1 VSVWSEVF
9 LGIIALATL
18 AIAVVQIGVLVAAGR
33 AIRRVS
39 RLADRAEHELQPLLG
54 HLNAI
59 GRDASRAATL
69 ATAQVERVDVLFA
82 DLAQRFEQMLDAF
95 QASLATPA
103 REARAVLRGFRVALQ
118 TLREVR
124 DNARRRRGRAEDEDA
139 LFI

>member
-1 VSVWSEVF
+1 VTVWSEIF

-39 RLADRAEHELQPLLG
+39 RLVDDAERELQPLLG

-59 GRDASRAATL
+59 GRDASRAAAL

-82 DLAQRFEQMLDAF
+82 DLARRFEQMLDGF

-103 REARAVLRGFRVALQ
+103 REARAVMRGFRVALRA
-118 TLREVR
+118 LRDIR
-124 DNARRRRGRAEDEDA
+124 DNGRRRRGRAEDEDA

>member
-9 LGIIALATL
+9 LGIIAVAML

-33 AIRRVS
+33 AISRVT
-39 RLADRAEHELQPLLG
+39 RLVDHTERELQPLLG

-59 GRDASRAATL
+59 GRDAARAA
-69 ATAQVERVDVLFA
+69 AVAASQVDRVDALFA
-82 DLAQRFEQMLDAF
+82 DLARRIEQMLDAF
-95 QASLATPA
+95 QASLAMPA

-118 TLREVR
+118 TLRDVR
-124 DNARRRRGRAEDEDA
+124 DNGRRRRGRAEDEDA